1 MCSSFSRTSAGWER
15 LTMAVGCLRGQDPET
30 RLFASSANVSKPE
43 VGLPSCLS
51 LILIFVKPTS
61 SQPAQPAAQ
70 ITRIPPKP
78 KPCSLGFRPGCSC
91 ALRVLE
97 TETVPAPVLPHAN
110 THSVLSLPA
119 RQLGVCAR
127 PGRAQAPK
135 PEFAIIVRVREP
147 PPQTKTPPAASP
159 RLLANNASK
168 WPPPAS
174 DHVHVHPCPCPSLG
188 ASQ

>member
-1 MCSSFSRTSAGWER
+1 M
-15 LTMAVGCLRGQDPET
+15 TMAVGCLRRQDPET

-61 SQPAQPAAQ
+61 SQPASQPAAQ
-70 ITRIPPKP
+70 ITRSPPKP
-78 KPCSLGFRPGCSC
+78 KPCGLGFRPGCSC
-91 ALRVLE
+91 ALRVGVGDRNSPSARPP
-97 TETVPAPVLPHAN
+97 TR
-110 THSVLSLPA
+110 THTQCVSCPCRPGNLVCGLGLVELRPQNQSLPSSSESESHH
-119 RQLGVCAR
+119 RRL
-127 PGRAQAPK
+127 K
-135 PEFAIIVRVREP
+135 L
-147 PPQTKTPPAASP
+147 PPAASP